1 MCSSDLGTEK
11 NATVFARYW
20 VQAFSD
26 PGADTDKNQT
36 LTGLEVY
43 KYAHTKT
50 KEYFDTQKRL
60 ATEHSVLED
69 TGKGDGEQDP
79 SVANGEGL
87 LAGRFPLL
95 HLGSAAAIAA
105 TPAKQAL
112 LKRKDELETQ
122 IDELKYKKAAM
133 EAPAYN
139 RQMQQLLLELAK
151 VGQQLDQ

>member
-1 MCSSDLGTEK
+1 MEELNNHFQYLNNHKE
-11 NATVFARYW
+11 
-20 VQAFSD
+20 
-26 PGADTDKNQT
+26 
-36 LTGLEVY
+36 Y
-43 KYAHTKT
+43 KDVLKIHYLNHKT

-79 SVANGEGL
+79 SVANGERL